1 MKKFLIFRLPG
12 EPTLRPAAM
21 GKDYE
26 CVGAISYGESLMAK
40 SDATMCVVKVTC
52 GFHSAAV
59 NMSADGEIQVRWS
72 LNGPLELIKK

>member
-1 MKKFLIFRLPG
+1 MNILVTQPNSEYASKQINVFLDN
-12 EPTLRPAAM
+12 
-21 GKDYE
+21 KY
-26 CVGAISYGESLMAK
+26 VGAISYGESLMAK
-40 SDATMCVVKVTC
+40 SDEAMCVVKVTC